1 MSVYRDFAPT
11 ALVGQTG
18 GFKNLYVKQLDIQNL
33 MVKNQPFIPF
43 ITNLIEVTLQNM
55 IEQQQP
61 REILNRSLDD
71 TPDALMSI
79 QTQQNQLHETLTN
92 IQQQTN
98 LTTTHTATHAI
109 QSDVAYQYYNP
120 INAQENHVLISD
132 AHGYGHWKSIC
143 DVMPEQSPKIK
154 VIEPEPKIEQP
165 LISNLDTFTCNIPFV
180 LNKSGEHVNAVALN
194 QIPWVT
200 RIQAILKSSTPEV
213 LMAPKMSTENIKTQ
227 IIETQFITTHQF
239 QFTNPGQL
247 QKGAILTCSDIL
259 GNCEWKMPELQ
270 ISSSV
275 LVSSGLNGGA
285 SILNPEGY
293 IRVKIGGKSYR
304 LAVYQDDG

>member
-18 GFKNLYVKQLDIQNL
+18 GFKNLYVQKLDIQNL
-33 MVKNQPFIPF
+33 LVKNQPFIPF
-43 ITNLIEVTLQNM
+43 ITQLIETIIQNM
-55 IEQQQP
+55 VEQP
-61 REILNRSLDD
+61 REIFNRSID

-79 QTQQNQLHETLTN
+79 QTQQNQLHETLNN

-143 DVMPEQSPKIK
+143 DVMPESPEKIK
-154 VIEPEPKIEQP
+154 VIEPPTPKIEQP
-165 LISNLDTFTCNIPFV
+165 FISNLDTFQCNIPFV
-180 LNKSGEHVNAVALN
+180 LNKSGDHVNAVALN

-200 RIQAILKSSTPEV
+200 RVQAILKSSTPEV
-213 LMAPKMSTENIKTQ
+213 LISPKMTAENIKTQ
-227 IIETQFITTHQF
+227 IIETQFITTHQL

-270 ISSSV
+270 ISSSM
-275 LVSSGLNGGA
+275 LINSGLNGGA